1 MVVAFKMALIVSE
14 GKFNLQ
20 TGESA
25 VQSS

>member
-1 MVVAFKMALIVSE
+1 MVVTFKMALIVSE
-14 GKFNLQ
+14 GKFNSQ